1 MRNDYPHDIEVI
13 SRQQEAWE
21 AALEAFPIERIG
33 TLEIREPQWLVE
45 GFLEEAS
52 MGMIFGESGAGK
64 SFLALDIGL
73 SVAAGIDWHNH
84 SVSQGPVIYICGEGR
99 NGVIRRV
106 GAWAIDRG
114 VDRNKIPFL
123 TTLGPACLT
132 SRSIMSTVRNA
143 VNAIAAEVGKP
154 KLILLDTWAAN
165 LGGDENSVLDSMNGI
180 TAFQQL
186 CADHG
191 SAGLIVHHVGHG
203 HKSRARGSS
212 ALKAALDMEYLVEQ
226 DKDKTIR
233 VTNTK
238 AKDSELSSPMAFVLK
253 SIELGTFDKEGKPY
267 TSGVMQ
273 PIDFIPSYEFRKE
286 PTGKLQKAFLSI
298 LNTLIEREIE
308 SNGDEDSSISDIGIP
323 LTTWQNAVLE
333 AKFPNPRFHEVKK
346 SLVENGQI
354 LIDKDLVYK
363 T

>member
-1 MRNDYPHDIEVI
+1 MRDEYSDDMEAR
-13 SRQQEAWE
+13 SKRQEAWE
-21 AALEAFPIERIG
+21 AALREFPIELIG

-73 SVAAGIDWHNH
+73 SVAAGINWHTH

-106 GAWAIDRG
+106 GAWAKDRG
-114 VDRNKIPFL
+114 VDRKKIPFL
-123 TTLGPACLT
+123 TTAGPVHLNAP
-132 SRSIMSTVRNA
+132 SRMTTIRNA
-143 VNAIAAEVGKP
+143 INAIAAKVGKP

-165 LGGDENSVLDSMNGI
+165 LGGDENSTSDSMAGV

-186 CADHG
+186 CSDHG

-203 HKSRARGSS
+203 DKSRARGSS
-212 ALKAALDMEYLVEQ
+212 ALKAAVDMEYLVEQ

-238 AKDSELSSPMAFVLK
+238 AKDSERSTPMAFVLK

-267 TSGVMQ
+267 TSGVIQ
-273 PIDFIPSYEFRKE
+273 PTNYSPAKATIKTPS
-286 PTGKLQKAFLSI
+286 GKLQKKCLAI
-298 LNTLIEREIE
+298 LDTLIAEAYEQ
-308 SNGDEDSSISDIGIP
+308 SEDDDISPSEIGIQ
-323 LTTWQNAVLE
+323 QNVWRDAVIK
-333 AKFPNPRFHEVKK
+333 AKVERTRIYEVEQ
-346 SLVENGQI
+346 SLSMAGQI
-354 LIDKDLVYK
+354 LIEDGLVFR